1 MKKLYVCI
9 IVLSSLYPVKYS
21 FANTKYVYNENE
33 RQCFL
38 QKNNQKILVAG
49 ANEKTYFYFPCSK
62 IITTYETQKSKEFYL
77 ISELLLATSPKE
89 NQRYIRIIKDEG
101 NKSYDDTQL
110 SYLLSSCIQ
119 LKKTNNRDLVNYI
132 VDKKNNLEK
141 ICSTD
146 DGLISINKKIF
157 LYDKVGNNFKIQRS
171 YLIKSDKI
179 KVIDYFFKNKSL
191 WLYINYNDSVKK
203 WIPSNSIDL

>member
-1 MKKLYVCI
+1 MSGLI
-9 IVLSSLYPVKYS
+9 
-21 FANTKYVYNENE
+21 N
-33 RQCFL
+33 
-38 QKNNQKILVAG
+38 G
-49 ANEKTYFYFPCSK
+49 
-62 IITTYETQKSKEFYL
+62 TTL
-77 ISELLLATSPKE
+77 
-89 NQRYIRIIKDEG
+89 
-101 NKSYDDTQL
+101 
-110 SYLLSSCIQ
+110 
-119 LKKTNNRDLVNYI
+119 NYI

>member
-38 QKNNQKILVAG
+38 QKNNQKILLAG

-62 IITTYETQKSKEFYL
+62 IITTYETQKSKEVYL
-77 ISELLLATSPKE
+77 ISELLLATSPQE

>member
-38 QKNNQKILVAG
+38 QKNNQKILLAG

-62 IITTYETQKSKEFYL
+62 IIITYETQKSKEAYL
-77 ISELLLATSPKE
+77 ISELLLATSPQE

-146 DGLISINKKIF
+146 DGLISINKKVF

>member
-38 QKNNQKILVAG
+38 QKNNKKILLAG

-146 DGLISINKKIF
+146 DGLISINKK
-157 LYDKVGNNFKIQRS
+157 YS
-171 YLIKSDKI
+171 YMIKLEITLK
-179 KVIDYFFKNKSL
+179 FKNP
-191 WLYINYNDSVKK
+191 I
-203 WIPSNSIDL
+203 

>member
-38 QKNNQKILVAG
+38 QKNNKKILLAG

-77 ISELLLATSPKE
+77 ISELLLATSPQE